1 MSGTNELLFKRACQ
15 ATRSIFFAFGLGI
28 ASWAPMVPFVKTKLQ
43 ANDAELGLILF
54 ASGMGAL
61 LSMPIAGFLVHKFG
75 TRSMTALWSMIVI
88 MILPFL
94 VIADTALAVSFALFL
109 FGVSTGFW
117 NISINAHAV
126 EVESKAPIPIMSGL
140 HCFFSTGGL
149 FGAILV
155 SGLLE
160 FGFDPLFCSL
170 TVSSIMFLII
180 LLNWRKLL
188 PHEKGALQTKIPS
201 TASSKTG
208 FAFPDIRVLL
218 LGILCFVS
226 FMTEGSMLD
235 WSAEFLRS
243 TLHYSASIAGI
254 GFALFSTGMVV
265 GRFTGDRII
274 QWKGTFFLFQIGSL
288 LAACGLLIV
297 ISAGWGML
305 ELSGFFLIGLG
316 ASNIVPILFSA
327 SGRVQSASSNFNL
340 TIVTTFGYMGLLIGP
355 AFIGF
360 IAQATSLSFAF
371 GCISVL
377 LAVVGFSGKYALKGL
392 VRTSSTAVENST
404 PNFERIG

>member
-1 MSGTNELLFKRACQ
+1 MPFKLACR
-15 ATRSIFFAFGLGI
+15 ATRLIFFAFGLGI
-28 ASWAPMVPFVKTKLQ
+28 ASWAPMVPFVKTRLQ

-54 ASGMGAL
+54 ASGIGAL
-61 LSMPIAGFLVHKFG
+61 LSMPLAAFLVHKFG
-75 TRSMTALWSMIVI
+75 TRVMTLVWSMTVV

-94 VIADTALAVSFALFL
+94 AVAGTSWTVSLVLFL
-109 FGVSTGFW
+109 FGISTGFW
-117 NISINAHAV
+117 NVSINAHAV
-126 EVESKAPIPIMSGL
+126 QVESQAPIPIMSGL

-149 FGAILV
+149 CGALLV

-160 FGFDPLFCSL
+160 FGYSLLFCAL

-180 LLNWRKLL
+180 LLSWNHLL
-188 PHEKGALQTKIPS
+188 PHGKTAIPQDDKS
-201 TASSKTG
+201 QISRTG
-208 FAFPDIRVLL
+208 GFSFPDIRVLL

-243 TLHYSASIAGI
+243 TLNYSASIAGI
-254 GFALFSTGMVV
+254 GFALFSTGMVI

-274 QWKGTFFLFQIGSL
+274 QWKGALFLFQVGSF
-288 LAACGLLIV
+288 LAAIGLICV
-297 ISAGWGML
+297 VSASFDRL
-305 ELSGFFLIGLG
+305 ELFGFFLIGLG

-327 SGRVQSASSNFNL
+327 SGRVASASSSLSL

-360 IAQATSLSFAF
+360 IAEATSLSIAF
-371 GCISVL
+371 ICISVL
-377 LAVVGFSGKYALKGL
+377 LTAVGLSGRSVLKGL
-392 VRTSSTAVENST
+392 VRGSLEKYHA
-404 PNFERIG
+404 